1 MHILSLL
8 FSKSKGNEAQ
18 KIVLAG
24 LLDLMRQT
32 RHLIFG
38 KQAFVWIF
46 RLQIFWEFDA
56 YAFLTQAAAARE
68 GKQKRIYISQDRE
81 RGSGSP
87 LPLSELLM
95 VGFGGFFF

>member
-56 YAFLTQAAAARE
+56 YAFLEHIPKLILWLAKVTR
-68 GKQKRIYISQDRE
+68 
-81 RGSGSP
+81 
-87 LPLSELLM
+87 
-95 VGFGGFFF
+95 